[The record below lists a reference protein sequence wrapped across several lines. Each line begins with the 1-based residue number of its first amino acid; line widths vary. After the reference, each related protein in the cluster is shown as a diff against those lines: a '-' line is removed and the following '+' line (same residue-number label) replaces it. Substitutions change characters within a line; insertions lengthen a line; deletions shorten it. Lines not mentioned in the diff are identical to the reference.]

1 MWRPFRFAR
10 LGLAGRDG
18 AALGAALVRL
28 GPALLGLAF
37 GVLALGPALG
47 PGFVLRYDMVFVPDP
62 PVHLGDGF
70 PRAVPSDQVVAVL
83 SAVIPGEI
91 VQKAILLG
99 LFVLAASGAAALA
112 RDALPGSG
120 IVPRLA
126 AAAFYAWNAYLA
138 QRLLIGQWALLLGY
152 AGLPWAVRAV
162 SHAGSH
168 AGSHAV
174 SRGVSRGGAV
184 RLAAALLPAAVGGF
198 QAMLVS
204 ALTVLPVAVL
214 CRRDGGGEGGSDGGE
229 GDGRDGGGGGRV
241 RAVLSSVSP
250 PLGVLAVLSLPWLVP
265 ALTSVIGAD
274 TAADPA
280 GVAAFAPRADGP
292 FGTLGSLLTLGGIWN
307 SHAAVPGQD
316 MPALAAVRLA
326 LALVAIAGFVRLG
339 FVRFGFARL
348 GFVRR
353 PAWWRGLAAA
363 ACAGVVIACAG
374 AFAPGVP
381 RALISW
387 WAGFGPLRDGQAYI
401 APLALAQAVGVAVA
415 VTALRAAM
423 PAPVAAATV
432 VVPVLA
438 LPTFALGAFGRL
450 GTAEYPEEWR
460 RVQAIVNGDP
470 APGALLSLPWSA
482 YRAFAWNGGRV
493 VLDPATKM
501 FSRPVVWNDGLVV
514 GTGDGTR
521 IRLAAESPRARRIGA
536 LLAAPE
542 AAPGAHAALPTA
554 SSTASPTV
562 PSTASPTTPPTT
574 PPATSV
580 TVSPIASPIEP
591 PAASPTTRTVPPAVS
606 TVSPTVPLATP
617 PTVSALVPPTAS
629 LTASL
634 TVALRR
640 EGVRYVLVEGIDENT
655 FLSRFPGVTPVY
667 RGRELLLIRL

>member
-1 MWRPFRFAR
+1 M
-10 LGLAGRDG
+10 
-18 AALGAALVRL
+18 LVRL
-28 GPALLGLAF
+28 GPVLLGLAF

-62 PVHLGDGF
+62 PVRLGDGF

-112 RDALPGSG
+112 RDALPGGG

-162 SHAGSH
+162 SQ
-168 AGSHAV
+168 AV
-174 SRGVSRGGAV
+174 SPAVSPAVSRGGAV
-184 RLAAALLPAAVGGF
+184 RLAVALLPAAIGGF

-204 ALTVLPVAVL
+204 ALTVLPVAAL
-214 CRRDGGGEGGSDGGE
+214 RQKGDRGE
-229 GDGRDGGGGGRV
+229 GGGGGRA
-241 RAVLSSVSP
+241 RAVLTTA
-250 PLGVLAVLSLPWLVP
+250 GVLAVLGLPWLIP
-265 ALTSVIGAD
+265 ALASVARAD
-274 TAADPA
+274 AAADPA

-307 SHAAVPGQD
+307 SHAVVPGQE

-326 LALVAIAGFVRLG
+326 LALVAVAGFVRLG
-339 FVRFGFARL
+339 FVRL

-353 PAWWRGLAAA
+353 PAWWRGLATA
-363 ACAGVVIACAG
+363 ACAGVLIACAG
-374 AFAPGVP
+374 AFAPGAP
-381 RALISW
+381 RALIGW
-387 WAGFGPLRDGQAYI
+387 WAGFGPLRDGQAYV

-415 VTALRAAM
+415 VTALRAAL
-423 PAPVAAATV
+423 PAPVAVAAV
-432 VVPVLA
+432 AVPVLA

-450 GTAEYPEEWR
+450 GTAGYSEEWR
-460 RVQAIVNGDP
+460 RVQAVVNGDP

-482 YRAFAWNGGRV
+482 YRAFSWNGGRV

-514 GTGDGTR
+514 GAGDGTR

-542 AAPGAHAALPTA
+542 AAPT
-554 SSTASPTV
+554 TASPTAPLSV
-562 PSTASPTTPPTT
+562 PLSVPLTASPT
-574 PPATSV
+574 
-580 TVSPIASPIEP
+580 AS
-591 PAASPTTRTVPPAVS
+591 
-606 TVSPTVPLATP
+606 
-617 PTVSALVPPTAS
+617 PTAS
-629 LTASL
+629 LTA
-634 TVALRR
+634 ALRR
-640 EGVRYVLVEGIDENT
+640 EGVRYVLAGGVDENT
-655 FLSRFPGVTPVY
+655 FLSRLPGAALVY
-667 RGRELLLIRL
+667 RGRELLLMRL